1 MTIREG
7 AQRADVYHSGLL
19 VFVYDEF
26 HRAAINEAAPSVL
39 DGFNRDEVLN
49 DQALQKLARDGT
61 LVVYELQQD
70 DELDMEVV
78 VGAAL
83 TEEELS
89 IGLWEP
95 VQYAR
100 FNLPSG
106 RLCIESYDSLQ
117 LGDEEPTDEG
127 AVLDVPPGDYVM
139 TLHRI
144 DWGALDDA
152 EIEDYEGTSEVFVL
166 SPMGQNAPPLPT
178 DLPAMLLFPLNR

>member
-7 AQRADVYHSGLL
+7 AQRADVYNSGLL
-19 VFVYDEF
+19 VFVYDEAN
-26 HRAAINEAAPSVL
+26 RLMINQAAPSVL
-39 DGFNRDEVLN
+39 DGFSRDEVLN
-49 DQALQKLARDGT
+49 DQSLQELARTGT

-78 VGAAL
+78 VGEAL
-83 TEEELS
+83 TVEELS

-100 FNLPSG
+100 LNLPSG
-106 RLCIESYDSLQ
+106 RLCIESYDSLR
-117 LGDEEPTDEG
+117 LGDEQPTDEG
-127 AVLDVPPGDYVM
+127 AIFSVPPGDYVM

-144 DWGALDDA
+144 DWDALDDA

-166 SPMGQNAPPLPT
+166 TPIGQNAPPLPA
-178 DLPAMLLFPLNR
+178 DPPAMLLFPLNR